1 MGAKRHN
8 IVLMVQL
15 HALKSQKDIRLQSNL
30 AITLC
35 MVAFLLVVPKLISQ
49 TPVKVKENPIGVLQI
64 GLSSPLL
71 HQNLI
76 GLQASYKSYLGYT
89 RSYVGIEDIFCV
101 GSTKRQWPGIG
112 KYHYLNNVNVIS
124 ALLGMQFLRQYKFN
138 MGSHLK
144 FNYVNYD
151 SKLLSDNIQL
161 KQQLNNAIH
170 WKDYGLG
177 IAVYAQYFQSDR
189 LAYYT
194 DLNLLKN
201 SYGHLNV
208 FVSAGIAYQLKSKF
222 EQ

>member
-1 MGAKRHN
+1 MK
-8 IVLMVQL
+8 I
-15 HALKSQKDIRLQSNL
+15 QKDIILQSKY
-30 AITLC
+30 AFTLC
-35 MVAFLLVVPKLISQ
+35 VVAWLLFVPKLFSQ
-49 TPVKVKENPIGVLQI
+49 TPIKIKENAIGVLQI

-89 RSYVGIEDIFCV
+89 RSYVGIEDILCV

-112 KYHYLNNVNVIS
+112 KYHYVNNVNVIS

-138 MGSHLK
+138 LGSHLK

-161 KQQLNNAIH
+161 KQQLSNAIH

-177 IAVYAQYFQSDR
+177 FAVYAQYFHSDR

-194 DLNLLKN
+194 DLNILKN